1 MPKAFVGFDSVVPFV
16 TCLKEHNICD
26 IHCIFLNRDQFL
38 QFESIPVYEKVLK
51 ESASMYILKSGSL
64 VKSFYNISNIFIRFL
79 LALKPRIITIGGETK
94 KGKIRQL
101 IQVFAIFKGRYYVL
115 PNYNAPMTMEF
126 FDNYYTKALCDQEV

>member
-51 ESASMYILKSGSL
+51 ESASMYILK
-64 VKSFYNISNIFIRFL
+64 
-79 LALKPRIITIGGETK
+79 
-94 KGKIRQL
+94 
-101 IQVFAIFKGRYYVL
+101 
-115 PNYNAPMTMEF
+115 
-126 FDNYYTKALCDQEV
+126 